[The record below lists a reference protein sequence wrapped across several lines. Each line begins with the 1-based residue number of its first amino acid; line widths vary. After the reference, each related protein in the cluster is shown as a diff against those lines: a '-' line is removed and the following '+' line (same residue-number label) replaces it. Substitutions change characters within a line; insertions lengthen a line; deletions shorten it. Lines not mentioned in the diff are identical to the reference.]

1 MHSRLVQV
9 GHNPDGTA
17 HMIPTDSRFLDNE
30 ELDRMVPPNKQYR
43 SKNGKRAGLILMT
56 TPTESTSNL
65 GHHTEFTH
73 NIDENSIKH
82 AIKNKGE
89 YEIDNPIDQ
98 ETSADKKYIQ
108 PQPIKIL
115 KKKPVKLANGGSVKN
130 ENDLNDDDFNA
141 FPERNFASQ
150 YHLAKRYGIESIED
164 VPHHIAKN
172 RLKHV

>member
-1 MHSRLVQV
+1 M
-9 GHNPDGTA
+9 
-17 HMIPTDSRFLDNE
+17 
-30 ELDRMVPPNKQYR
+30 
-43 SKNGKRAGLILMT
+43 
-56 TPTESTSNL
+56 
-65 GHHTEFTH
+65 
-73 NIDENSIKH
+73 
-82 AIKNKGE
+82 
-89 YEIDNPIDQ
+89 
-98 ETSADKKYIQ
+98 
-108 PQPIKIL
+108 